1 MKSPFS
7 YFSRTKHQPH
17 PAPIPAGPNTNHP
30 ANSAAVPT
38 PAAPAKNNGAA
49 SHVGLYGKKKNL
61 SSPPTISH
69 KYHQHISDA
78 NRSEI
83 LAIDKKIQDAFKQP
97 DKESAVTNILTELLD
112 KPFFDPSLKMPLE
125 KMQHLFAELDECPIA
140 PDNNDAEKYADTF
153 IKALTKYQ
161 NEYQLDTSNNNPEEV
176 KKKVIAYLQSNRSDK
191 ANFQTSF
198 IRSNGNGRKQNSAQ
212 KMGLE
217 TFAKAFPLTIS
228 SDKKHVEL
236 LKKLIDIL
244 PNLEHHKIIDLNAQ
258 RRGLR
263 TLEKSLA
270 SLPPNDVAEVLAH
283 LMNHISDLSQKLSRL
298 RGGGGNFS
306 DNLEGL
312 GLTAFL
318 TTMGPLGLASIL
330 GATAAVAAPVA
341 VGAGLAFG
349 AGVIYTKSVRK
360 QPQGTALH
368 MLKDQL
374 AKLRQDWNQVT
385 DGNKDLLIKAFEDL
399 QRNYDALIGTK
410 KTTLRR
416 FFNDSFIDPS
426 KFRTN
431 PNPVV
436 EQRKRFH
443 HKFIAPIT
451 SRAKSVIVNATNA
464 TNYSNTASYQTATT
478 EQKRLA
484 DLLAGYHNEAKNAG
498 IPNASFPSGFLENF
512 IEKTKAKGFQNAAK
526 DVHRCFSRIKEMEEY
541 KSSVSKPQILSAV
554 VEMTNRLATGDET
567 FVHEFAS
574 TCQLADADCQ
584 NNARQI
590 FKILTHAV
598 IADKAMKGEDG
609 MNNYGNLL
617 ALGRSFFH
625 EETLKDVTRDLI
637 THKGEKETKY
647 PGIEVEIG
655 NAVEIALGRQYGIS
669 ASIQGMGYNK
679 TVESIVTPK
688 ILKAVQ
694 EEVDKRLNEGI
705 EVKKKSNGIET
716 QEFIPAKT
724 AFTNFLMDW
733 APLAKAITENPA
745 FKKNAEKII
754 QTAREEFLAAE
765 EAFDEIE
772 EPTQE
777 QTQAYM
783 DAADNCKT
791 AELKATNLLREVIEN
806 LVDDPLHGADEI
818 LGSAIV
824 NPTAS
829 HDEIAS
835 VNSNMDRGK
844 TLEQLLMEENS
855 SSMEMT
861 ESRGWRGEFLNQ
873 LKEAT
878 PVTDAWFE
886 KNNYEVVSNN
896 GDENNCLILALLQHA
911 TGMNNDSKQLASL
924 ANKIREK
931 FDQIDPEHRGGDMLE
946 IYSAGENQRLQTLTT
961 LVKQELASTGRKG
974 DDDLQAKAEAL
985 NPIIVVPSQNG
996 IPTIGGGVETD
1007 ISTLGQGQMIIYG
1020 RNGGLHFEAVRKK
1033 EDSGSSGI

>member
-1 MKSPFS
+1 MKLPFS
-7 YFSRTKHQPH
+7 YFSRTKHQPS
-17 PAPIPAGPNTNHP
+17 PIPADSNTNHP
-30 ANSAAVPT
+30 ANSSTVPM

-61 SSPPTISH
+61 SSPPKISH
-69 KYHQHISDA
+69 KYHEHISDA

-83 LAIDKKIQDAFKQP
+83 LAIDKKIQDAFNRP

-112 KPFFDPSLKMPLE
+112 KPFFKASSIPLE
-125 KMQHLFAELDECPIA
+125 KMQHLFSELDKCPID
-140 PDNNDAEKYADTF
+140 PNDKEAESHADKF
-153 IKALTKYQ
+153 IEALTGYQ
-161 NEYQLDTSNNNPEEV
+161 NEYMAGKNSLAHDEV
-176 KKKVIAYLQSNRSDK
+176 KKKIMAYLQSNRSDK
-191 ANFQTSF
+191 ADFETSL
-198 IRSNGNGRKQNSAQ
+198 IKSSGNGRKRNSAQ

-244 PNLEHHKIIDLNAQ
+244 PNLEHHKIIDINAQ

-270 SLPPNDVAEVLAH
+270 SLHPNDVAEVLAH
-283 LMNHISDLSQKLSRL
+283 LMNHISDLSQKLSRF
-298 RGGGGNFS
+298 RGGGASFADSLVLSSFIGVI
-306 DNLEGL
+306 
-312 GLTAFL
+312 
-318 TTMGPLGLASIL
+318 PLGIAASL
-330 GATAAVAAPVA
+330 GTAAAVVAPVA

-349 AGVIYTKSVRK
+349 AGAIYTKSVRK

-574 TCQLADADCQ
+574 TSQLADADCR

-777 QTQAYM
+777 QKQAYM

-844 TLEQLLMEENS
+844 TLGQLLMEENS